1 MKIKKKSHLEHVRIK
16 IENHISKI
24 KPKVFNELQT
34 LPKTKW
40 SIKTRKY
47 QKKLDNLNKRMSDD
61 WVDKNI
67 IITKVK
73 YPEITINDQVSFIYK
88 FNLKTIRKA
97 NST

>member
-61 WVDKNI
+61 WVDK
-67 IITKVK
+67 K
-73 YPEITINDQVSFIYK
+73 YYHYK
-88 FNLKTIRKA
+88 
-97 NST
+97 S